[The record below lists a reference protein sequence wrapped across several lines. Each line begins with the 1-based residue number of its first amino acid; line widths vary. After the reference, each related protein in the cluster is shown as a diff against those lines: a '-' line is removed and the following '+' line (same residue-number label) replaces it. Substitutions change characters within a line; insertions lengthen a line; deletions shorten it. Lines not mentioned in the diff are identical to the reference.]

1 VLQRQVLQPLALPS
15 ELQQQVLQLQV
26 LRPLA
31 LPLELQRLALRL
43 QGLQQQEQLLPMAR

>member
-1 VLQRQVLQPLALPS
+1 LVLPS
-15 ELQQQVLQLQV
+15 VLLQQV

-43 QGLQQQEQLLPMAR
+43 QELQQQVLQQQEQQLQLVR